1 MPSRLA
7 LCLALLLGSTALPAL
22 ASTCANPDP
31 ALDLEQRVAD
41 CQADLGSVWD
51 RAGYPHLVFN
61 LGRSLR
67 LLGRNDEAL
76 PVLQEA
82 LRYSPETAGYWAE
95 LARVYLALN
104 EPATAAA
111 LYSQAITLDPSDP
124 YNPADRAEAWF
135 NFGKPEACVAD
146 LTPVL
151 PQLRGQT
158 DDGWFRN
165 LYGRCLTALGRPAE
179 ALAAYDDALL
189 AYPDYLDVKGNRI
202 YALQALGRYD
212 EVLVDTAALLD
223 PAQTPD
229 LTEAWEFPLR
239 ALRLEALGFAGRK
252 TEIDAD
258 LQVLKARFP
267 DSLDVVNIVAWSLFT
282 AGRLDEADAAADT
295 LRAQPEDPPLPGFM
309 IDTIAQIDLA
319 KGRTDQAIK
328 GLELAAWRDPGI
340 AAGWMPALAAQG
352 YLPQT
357 RLADAVLTAARRC
370 IEEKGKDCALAPL
383 PVTEKTAISVSRP
396 GQVPSPAAVAPA
408 EVPGFEPG
416 PATPTVPPALPPD
429 EAPGLGSP
437 PKGVRPAG
445 SPGLGTAPKPVA
457 P

>member
-7 LCLALLLGSTALPAL
+7 FGLALLLAATALPAL
-22 ASTCANPDP
+22 ASTCADPDP

-51 RAGYPHLVFN
+51 RSGYPHLVYN
-61 LGRSLR
+61 LGKALR

-82 LRYSPETAGYWAE
+82 LRYSPDTAGYWAE

-104 EPATAAA
+104 EPATAAT
-111 LYSQAITLDPSDP
+111 LYSQAIVLDPADP

-135 NFGKPEACVAD
+135 NFGKPDACIAD
-146 LTPVL
+146 LAPVL

-165 LYGRCLTALGRPAE
+165 LHGRCLAALGRASE
-179 ALAAYDDALL
+179 ALAAYDDAL
-189 AYPDYLDVKGNRI
+189 ADYPDYLDVKGNRI

-212 EVLVDTAALLD
+212 QVLADTAPLLD
-223 PAQTPD
+223 RALTPD
-229 LTEAWEFPLR
+229 LTDEWELSLR
-239 ALRLEALGFAGRK
+239 ALRLDALSFAGRGD
-252 TEIDAD
+252 EIDAD
-258 LQVLKARFP
+258 LAALKARFP
-267 DSLDVVNIVAWSLFT
+267 DSLDVANIAAWSLFT
-282 AGRLDEADAAADT
+282 AGRLDAADAAAQV
-295 LRAQPEDPPLPGFM
+295 LRDQPEDPPLPGFM
-309 IDTIAQIDLA
+309 VDTIAQIDLA
-319 KGRTDQAIK
+319 KGRTEQAVK

-340 AAGWMPALAAQG
+340 AAGWVPALAAQG

-383 PVTEKTAISVSRP
+383 PVTEKTPITVSRP
-396 GQVPSPAAVAPA
+396 GQVPAPAAVSPA
-408 EVPGFEPG
+408 EAPGFEPG
-416 PATPTVPPALPPD
+416 PATPAQPPALPPD
-429 EAPGLGSP
+429 EAPGLGTP
-437 PKGVRPAG
+437 PKGARPAG
-445 SPGLGTAPKPVA
+445 VPGLGTAPKPVA